1 MNSLLVYVY
10 LFLQIFP
17 YIFAVAGAIGAA
29 QIAATRED
37 AFDAAG
43 RKPKWFWFGMVAGSA
58 LVMVLGVWLLNIIAL
73 VILGVYFFDVRPQ
86 IKSILDGSSS
96 W

>member
-1 MNSLLVYVY
+1 MSDIIAYMFLLRGV
-10 LFLQIFP
+10 IP

-37 AFDAAG
+37 AFEAAN
-43 RKPKWFWFGMVAGSA
+43 RKPKWFWFAMVAGSSLA
-58 LVMVLGVWLLNIIAL
+58 MVLGVWLINIIAL